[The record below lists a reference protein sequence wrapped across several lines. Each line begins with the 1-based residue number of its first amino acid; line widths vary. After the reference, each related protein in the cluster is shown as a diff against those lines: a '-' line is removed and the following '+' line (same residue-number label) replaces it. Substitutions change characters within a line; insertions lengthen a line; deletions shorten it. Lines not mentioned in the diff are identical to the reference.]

1 MLSFEWYLHLL
12 SFLQSLCI
20 FIDICVVIYLTGMP
34 FTSIIIQSDCGV
46 LNSKNNYE
54 TMACNRRLPYVC
66 KKRVNASETTTTGEL
81 AADAQ
86 QLHFYWVILTKRKK
100 RKRRFGS
107 PHVPQGLLQQ
117 SGFGSGLGLFVAF
130 LPPLSFIAFL
140 SKSSLFYQG
149 KNNVLILM
157 ALLSCADTQ

>member
-1 MLSFEWYLHLL
+1 MLNFEWYPHLL
-12 SFLQSLCI
+12 SFSQWLFI
-20 FIDICVVIYLTGMP
+20 FIDICVVIYVTGMP
-34 FTSIIIQSDCGV
+34 STSIIILSDCGV

-86 QLHFYWVILTKRKK
+86 QLHFYWVILTKKKERK
-100 RKRRFGS
+100 RFERRFGS
-107 PHVPQGLLQQ
+107 PHIPQGLLRQ
-117 SGFGSGLGLFVAF
+117 SGFGLGLFVAF

-140 SKSSLFYQG
+140 SKSSLFCQM
-149 KNNVLILM
+149 NVKIM
-157 ALLSCADTQ
+157 C